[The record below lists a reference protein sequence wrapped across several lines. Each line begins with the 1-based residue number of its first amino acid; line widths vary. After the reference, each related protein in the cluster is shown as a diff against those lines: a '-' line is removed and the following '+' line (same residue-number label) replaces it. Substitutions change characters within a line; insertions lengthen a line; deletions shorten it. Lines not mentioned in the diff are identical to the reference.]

1 MPSKELRSRIERRAG
16 GPINSTGE
24 RPLVGRR
31 EVLKDAHE
39 RAEWEKWESS
49 RRKEEE
55 DKAEAERI
63 AFAEIDWQDFQVA
76 STIEFTESDEAGLA
90 ELPPPMSLSEVENMT
105 LAQKKM
111 NAIFIDGQEGED
123 EGDRGD
129 EQEEE
134 MEMDDD
140 DEEEAPAPAEKKVED
155 NVEVANLDANLP
167 VKIRKDYVRNKKDK
181 KGQTFTTFDGQQVPV
196 EEFSKHVRYEL
207 LDPRWKEEKKQA
219 DLNRSAAN
227 LLPEGSSAF
236 HSVVFVPQFPDTLRA
251 PTGTDVSSSIR
262 AMAAHRPDIFGD
274 SPGDKEFRKQAE
286 ELAKSRLREKD
297 VWDGHAASRES
308 ITNRYQQNANLDEQ
322 IESIHRAKH
331 VLEYANLLSTSGCCL
346 ISY

>member
-1 MPSKELRSRIERRAG
+1 MPSKELRNRIERRAG
-16 GPINSTGE
+16 GPVNSEAE
-24 RPLVGRR
+24 RALVGRR
-31 EVLKDAHE
+31 EVLKDAQE

-49 RRKEEE
+49 RRQEEE

-111 NAIFIDGQEGED
+111 NAIFIDGNEGE
-123 EGDRGD
+123 E
-129 EQEEE
+129 EQNGQEEEE

-140 DEEEAPAPAEKKVED
+140 DDEAAPAPQAEDK
-155 NVEVANLDANLP
+155 VEVATLDANLP
-167 VKIRKDYVRNKKDK
+167 VKIRKDYVRGKKDK
-181 KGQTFTTFDGQQVPV
+181 KGQAYTTFDGQQVPV

-227 LLPEGSSAF
+227 LLPGGKSPCFATPTLPLADHLLAVVCRYRRFVFDSSHGCSSSRYLRRLAGRQGVQEASRRVGEVEGSREGRLGRTRRVEGINHESLP
-236 HSVVFVPQFPDTLRA
+236 SER
-251 PTGTDVSSSIR
+251 
-262 AMAAHRPDIFGD
+262 
-274 SPGDKEFRKQAE
+274 EFR
-286 ELAKSRLREKD
+286 R
-297 VWDGHAASRES
+297 
-308 ITNRYQQNANLDEQ
+308 TNRIYPSSETRSRVR
-322 IESIHRAKH
+322 IP
-331 VLEYANLLSTSGCCL
+331 LSPSAST
-346 ISY
+346 

>member
-1 MPSKELRSRIERRAG
+1 MDSTEERA
-16 GPINSTGE
+16 
-24 RPLVGRR
+24 LVGRR
-31 EVLKDAHE
+31 EVLQDAQE

-111 NAIFIDGQEGED
+111 NSIFIDGKEGE
-123 EGDRGD
+123 EEENGH
-129 EQEEE
+129 EEEE
-134 MEMDDD
+134 MEMDASD
-140 DEEEAPAPAEKKVED
+140 DEAEAVPTEKKTED
-155 NVEVANLDANLP
+155 KVEVATLDANLP
-167 VKIRKDYVRNKKDK
+167 VKIRKDYVRSKKDK
-181 KGQTFTTFDGQQVPV
+181 KGQAYTTFDGQQVPV

-227 LLPEGSSAF
+227 LLPG
-236 HSVVFVPQFPDTLRA
+236 
-251 PTGTDVSSSIR
+251 G
-262 AMAAHRPDIFGD
+262 
-274 SPGDKEFRKQAE
+274 
-286 ELAKSRLREKD
+286 KSNICPSLS
-297 VWDGHAASRES
+297 HA
-308 ITNRYQQNANLDEQ
+308 Y
-322 IESIHRAKH
+322 
-331 VLEYANLLSTSGCCL
+331 
-346 ISY
+346 

>member
-16 GPINSTGE
+16 GPIDSTEE

-31 EVLKDAHE
+31 EVLKDAYE

-111 NAIFIDGQEGED
+111 NAIFIDGKDGED
-123 EGDRGD
+123 EENGQ
-129 EQEEE
+129 EEEE
-134 MEMDDD
+134 MEMGGSD
-140 DEEEAPAPAEKKVED
+140 DEAEPVPTEKKVED
-155 NVEVANLDANLP
+155 KVEVATLDANLP
-167 VKIRKDYVRNKKDK
+167 VKIRKDYVRTKKDK
-181 KGQTFTTFDGQQVPV
+181 KGQAYTTFDGQQVPV

-227 LLPEGSSAF
+227 LLPGGEFSFLLFAS
-236 HSVVFVPQFPDTLRA
+236 FP
-251 PTGTDVSSSIR
+251 SNI
-262 AMAAHRPDIFGD
+262 
-274 SPGDKEFRKQAE
+274 
-286 ELAKSRLREKD
+286 
-297 VWDGHAASRES
+297 
-308 ITNRYQQNANLDEQ
+308 
-322 IESIHRAKH
+322 
-331 VLEYANLLSTSGCCL
+331 
-346 ISY
+346 

>member
-1 MPSKELRSRIERRAG
+1 MDSTEERA
-16 GPINSTGE
+16 
-24 RPLVGRR
+24 LVGRR
-31 EVLKDAHE
+31 EVLQDAQE

-111 NAIFIDGQEGED
+111 NSIFIDGKEGE
-123 EGDRGD
+123 EEENGH
-129 EQEEE
+129 EEEE
-134 MEMDDD
+134 MEMDASD
-140 DEEEAPAPAEKKVED
+140 DEAEAVPTEKKTED
-155 NVEVANLDANLP
+155 KVEVATLDANLP
-167 VKIRKDYVRNKKDK
+167 VKIRKDYVRSKKDK
-181 KGQTFTTFDGQQVPV
+181 KGQAYTTFDGQQVPV

-227 LLPEGSSAF
+227 LLPG
-236 HSVVFVPQFPDTLRA
+236 
-251 PTGTDVSSSIR
+251 G
-262 AMAAHRPDIFGD
+262 
-274 SPGDKEFRKQAE
+274 K
-286 ELAKSRLREKD
+286 
-297 VWDGHAASRES
+297 
-308 ITNRYQQNANLDEQ
+308 
-322 IESIHRAKH
+322 
-331 VLEYANLLSTSGCCL
+331 
-346 ISY
+346 